1 MVTRPVLTGCLYG
14 RWLPFCSFTNQP
26 SRSTSFMMSRYFML
40 PLFVATAGAT
50 YFNESCNLW
59 IPRQVEKLDPQ
70 PQLLVELGLMKLK
83 PWRMRVSSKS
93 RTMPAR

>member
-1 MVTRPVLTGCLYG
+1 M
-14 RWLPFCSFTNQP
+14 
-26 SRSTSFMMSRYFML
+26 
-40 PLFVATAGAT
+40 TA
-50 YFNESCNLW
+50 
-59 IPRQVEKLDPQ
+59 PHPEKLPAILLDAFDEISIFHLDLTKDRCRARAGILETKVYAEKEEPQ

>member
-1 MVTRPVLTGCLYG
+1 MKIIWLLRWPDSNKVNGWTGSN
-14 RWLPFCSFTNQP
+14 RWNSEDACDAEPGSNGGTH
-26 SRSTSFMMSRYFML
+26 
-40 PLFVATAGAT
+40 A
-50 YFNESCNLW
+50 
-59 IPRQVEKLDPQ
+59 EKLEPQ